1 MPSLS
6 LQQSCEDPTSGQ
18 AQAGGDEGQAQHQGP
33 LLLLFLGYSTQEPC
47 GRGSVFL
54 LGKGR

>member
-1 MPSLS
+1 MPSLR

-18 AQAGGDEGQAQHQGP
+18 ALAGGDEGQAQHQGP
-33 LLLLFLGYSTQEPC
+33 LLLPFLGCGTQVPC